1 MFRRRFVG
9 GLLALLLVF
18 GGLSLIGRMSYSRG
32 WTDGYFSAQQV
43 VSGEGG
49 AAETAVPPYTRYHSP
64 YYGRGFSP
72 FGMIIG
78 GIFKFWLFVML
89 MGLIFKIFFFRRW
102 RRGPW
107 DEHYRGGHHWHGHP
121 WGGPPWHHWR
131 GERQGDE
138 PYEKSPED
146 VEPNIRSA

>member
-18 GGLSLIGRMSYSRG
+18 GGLSLMGRMAYSRG

-43 VSGEGG
+43 ESGEDG
-49 AAETAVPPYTRYHSP
+49 AAETAVPPATRYHSP

-72 FGMIIG
+72 FGWFIG
-78 GIFKFWLFVML
+78 GLIQFWIMMMLIGLVFKL
-89 MGLIFKIFFFRRW
+89 FFFRRW

-107 DEHYRGGHHWHGHP
+107 GGHHGHHRHDQP
-121 WGGPPWHHWR
+121 WGGPPWCHWR
-131 GERQGDE
+131 GERHGDE

-146 VEPNIRSA
+146 VEPDIRSA

>member
-9 GLLALLLVF
+9 GLLALLLIM
-18 GGLSLIGRMSYSRG
+18 GGLSFVGRMSYSRG
-32 WTDGYFSAQQV
+32 WTDGYFSGQQV
-43 VSGEGG
+43 QSGEEG

-78 GIFKFWLFVML
+78 GIFKFWLFVLL
-89 MGLIFKIFFFRRW
+89 MGLIFKMLFFRRW

-107 DEHYRGGHHWHGHP
+107 GGHRFHGHGP
-121 WGGPPWHHWR
+121 WGGPPWHHRW
-131 GERQGDE
+131 GDGPDGE

-146 VEPNIRSA
+146 VEPDIRSA

>member
-9 GLLALLLVF
+9 GLLALLLIV

-32 WTDGYFSAQQV
+32 WTDGYFSGQQV
-43 VSGEGG
+43 TAGEDG
-49 AAETAVPPYTRYHSP
+49 AETAVPPTSYRHYP
-64 YYGRGFSP
+64 YRGWGFSP
-72 FGMIIG
+72 FAFIIG

-89 MGLIFKIFFFRRW
+89 MGLIFKMFFFRRW

-107 DEHYRGGHHWHGHP
+107 GRHHWHGHHWHGHK
-121 WGGPPWHHWR
+121 PPWASR
-131 GERQGDE
+131 SGDDE

-146 VEPNIRSA
+146 VEPDIRSA